1 MSDTARQSGSCEL
14 CQSESPLTKVTVEHA
29 PSPTFVYLCA
39 TCQEASANP
48 STHVEQWKTL
58 PDAMWSEHDGV
69 KVSAY
74 RLLKSMPSESFAVD
88 ALDMLYLEDD
98 MKAWADL
105 GVIDAP
111 ELTVIQRDVNGVVL
125 SAGDTVTL
133 IKDLVVKGAGF
144 TAKRGTA
151 VRGIGL
157 TDNPEHIEDR
167 VNGQRI
173 VIITAYV
180 KKS

>member
-1 MSDTARQSGSCEL
+1 MSDTARANGACEL
-14 CQSESPLTKVTVEHA
+14 CQSDSALNEIAVEHA
-29 PSPTFVYLCA
+29 PSPTFVYICA
-39 TCQEASANP
+39 TCQEASKNP
-48 STHVEQWKTL
+48 SAHTGHWKGL

-69 KVSAY
+69 KVTAY
-74 RLLKSMPSESFAVD
+74 RLLKSMPNEGFAVD

-105 GVIDAP
+105 GVITAP
-111 ELTVIQRDVNGVVL
+111 IGGPARDVNGTIL

-151 VRGIGL
+151 VRSIGL
-157 TDNPEHIEDR
+157 TDNPEHIEGR

-180 KKS
+180 KKA